1 MVLIPSVLEIYK
13 ATLWGKALNRTFIYL
28 KLNEIAMFKHE
39 GVSKLK
45 KKKTKVCFLLNQA
58 IHLKLFR
65 SETRISFGS

>member
-45 KKKTKVCFLLNQA
+45 KKKNKSMFSLEPSHSFKV
-58 IHLKLFR
+58 I
-65 SETRISFGS
+65 

>member
-1 MVLIPSVLEIYK
+1 
-13 ATLWGKALNRTFIYL
+13 
-28 KLNEIAMFKHE
+28 MFKHE